1 MTTAHEPS
9 VIDWLGWPG
18 CAPPQR
24 AESCQPA
31 NQTAP
36 WPCHKASEPT
46 KLSTALPFHHPP
58 PPSRCAA
65 SRSHLAFSLL
75 SLPFHRQFDRDLSRC
90 HLFVIFLCAREA
102 SCSICSTT
110 DPSSPSIHAS
120 DPFPAT
126 PRALHPEAA
135 FSGYGSEPWSRLRS
149 GGGWPRRSPTLRP
162 YLPSPQHHRPRP
174 SLDHMP
180 FRKTRC
186 VD

>member
-1 MTTAHEPS
+1 MTGSAGQDAPLLRKPS
-9 VIDWLGWPG
+9 
-18 CAPPQR
+18 R
-24 AESCQPA
+24 ASQPTRPRRGPA
-31 NQTAP
+31 TRLQNRPSSAQP
-36 WPCHKASEPT
+36 YP
-46 KLSTALPFHHPP
+46 STIPP
-58 PPSRCAA
+58 PLSRCAA

-162 YLPSPQHHRPRP
+162 CLPSPQHHRPRP